1 MHQFEEN
8 PVSVNLLR
16 RLVSKLLAVEENFHV
31 IPHLKALT
39 ESIDALALYRHDGT
53 LKTH

>member
-1 MHQFEEN
+1 MYQFEEN

-39 ESIDALALYRHDGT
+39 ESIDALTLHGHGSALRMC
-53 LKTH
+53 